1 MKRGRVGNKVNSV
14 VFALNRRLQSI
25 AFLTVLCVSLSLFA
39 QEKTDSIKSSPVAK
53 TTAAAAKQ
61 SGGASSYRAARSK
74 IEKADESAA
83 KPVGDTIKLEAR
95 LIEIPGKFPSND
107 LYNYVYIM
115 KYKVLKVL
123 KGTYAKKEILVGHY
137 NPLIPRDGIKDKMA
151 ETVRGNVKRF
161 EVNDTHVLTLYPL
174 EKIWKDAV
182 EDDYTDADLESYFA
196 IVTTA
201 VAP

>member
-1 MKRGRVGNKVNSV
+1 
-14 VFALNRRLQSI
+14 
-25 AFLTVLCVSLSLFA
+25 
-39 QEKTDSIKSSPVAK
+39 
-53 TTAAAAKQ
+53 
-61 SGGASSYRAARSK
+61 
-74 IEKADESAA
+74 
-83 KPVGDTIKLEAR
+83 
-95 LIEIPGKFPSND
+95 
-107 LYNYVYIM
+107 M

>member
-1 MKRGRVGNKVNSV
+1 
-14 VFALNRRLQSI
+14 
-25 AFLTVLCVSLSLFA
+25 
-39 QEKTDSIKSSPVAK
+39 
-53 TTAAAAKQ
+53 
-61 SGGASSYRAARSK
+61 
-74 IEKADESAA
+74 
-83 KPVGDTIKLEAR
+83 
-95 LIEIPGKFPSND
+95 
-107 LYNYVYIM
+107 
-115 KYKVLKVL
+115 
-123 KGTYAKKEILVGHY
+123 
-137 NPLIPRDGIKDKMA
+137 MA